1 MKIAIPLVGGKLS
14 QHFGHCEEFVLLEIC
29 ADAKTITGKSLH
41 QPPPHEPGML
51 PRWLNQLGAEVII
64 AGGMGRR
71 AQELFTETASRWSL
85 AQQRTPL
92 KSLLTPICRTL
103 WKSEKT
109 AAITDR
115 NRPPDGR
122 NIVVAATKMQLIS
135 QCRF

>member
-1 MKIAIPLVGGKLS
+1 MFRNNKGEPIMKIAIPLVGGKLS

-71 AQELFTETASRWSL
+71 AQELFTENGIKVVVGAAAEAPEKL
-85 AQQRTPL
+85 VNAYLQN
-92 KSLLTPICRTL
+92 TL
-103 WKSEKT
+103 EVGENCC
-109 AAITDR
+109 DH
-115 NRPPDGR
+115 
-122 NIVVAATKMQLIS
+122 
-135 QCRF
+135 